1 MEIAGKNPLISTS
14 SLAQSIQQGRGKLQA
29 GKTEKNGGKPK
40 IALAKILAKK
50 YHEFIK
56 EIVPQRIQK
65 DG

>member
-1 MEIAGKNPLISTS
+1 MEIAGKNPLISTA
-14 SLAQSIQQGRGKLQA
+14 SLAQSIQQGLGKLQA

-40 IALAKILAKK
+40 IPLANKLTKE

>member
-1 MEIAGKNPLISTS
+1 VEIAGKNPLISTS

-40 IALAKILAKK
+40 IPLANKLSNE
-50 YHEFIK
+50 YHVIIIN
-56 EIVPQRIQK
+56 IVPQRIQK

>member
-1 MEIAGKNPLISTS
+1 VEIAGKNPLISTA

-40 IALAKILAKK
+40 IALANKLTIEYL
-50 YHEFIK
+50 EIIRD
-56 EIVPQRIQK
+56 IVPQRIQK